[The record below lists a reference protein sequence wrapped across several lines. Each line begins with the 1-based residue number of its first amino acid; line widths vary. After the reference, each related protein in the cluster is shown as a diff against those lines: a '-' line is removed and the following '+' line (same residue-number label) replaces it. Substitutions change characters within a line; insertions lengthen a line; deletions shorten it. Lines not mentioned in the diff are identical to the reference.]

1 MSIYPLLQAA
11 AEPHVGFFCPQ
22 SLKAVI
28 LFFSFGFVFFSNVC
42 FIATKVLI
50 FIHCTS
56 TRNNCVM

>member
-28 LFFSFGFVFFSNVC
+28 LFFSFGLVFSPTFVLLQQKC
-42 FIATKVLI
+42 
-50 FIHCTS
+50 
-56 TRNNCVM
+56 